1 MDNHIGFHLP
11 PKMGIWRW
19 IRELHWNTRYA
30 FQRAW
35 RGYDNTDVFDLGF
48 GFLEKMPVLLKEFLQ
63 CNEALFHDPI
73 TGKDMSKEETDAVL
87 REMIWNFEGAN
98 EDVAHKRRFGT
109 EYGEISLTIE
119 QHRQLA
125 DDMVACR
132 EKAMELFSSYLPQL
146 WY

>member
-1 MDNHIGFHLP
+1 
-11 PKMGIWRW
+11 
-19 IRELHWNTRYA
+19 
-30 FQRAW
+30 
-35 RGYDNTDVFDLGF
+35 
-48 GFLEKMPVLLKEFLQ
+48 
-63 CNEALFHDPI
+63 
-73 TGKDMSKEETDAVL
+73 MSKEETDAVL

-98 EDVAHKRRFGT
+98 EDVAHERRFGT

-132 EKAMELFSSYLPQL
+132 EKAMELFSTYLPQL